1 MKGVVNMS
9 IHTEIEGPEK
19 KYLEDLCDSR
29 WDKMKNPC
37 KDCKYRYPL
46 NNDSRCCIFPSIPRD
61 WAFLE
66 RD

>member
-1 MKGVVNMS
+1 MS

-37 KDCKYRYPL
+37 KGCKYRYPL
-46 NNDSRCCIFPSIPRD
+46 NDNSRCCIFPSIPRD
-61 WAFLE
+61 WVFLE

>member
-1 MKGVVNMS
+1 MS

-37 KDCKYRYPL
+37 KGCKYRYSL
-46 NNDSRCCIFPSIPRD
+46 NNDSR
-61 WAFLE
+61 
-66 RD
+66 

>member
-1 MKGVVNMS
+1 MS

-19 KYLEDLCDSR
+19 KYLENLCDSR
-29 WDKMKNPC
+29 WDKMK
-37 KDCKYRYPL
+37 KYRYSL

-66 RD
+66 MD